1 MLDAVNEIT
10 IRVCIPRPVVLFL
23 DSLSSV
29 RQFIHGFIICL
40 LHGDVLHHLV
50 LANRLVGVGESKKDD
65 QSK

>member
-1 MLDAVNEIT
+1 MSLYTTVYGI
-10 IRVCIPRPVVLFL
+10 VLRF
-23 DSLSSV
+23 SVSV

-40 LHGDVLHHLV
+40 LHGDVPHHLV